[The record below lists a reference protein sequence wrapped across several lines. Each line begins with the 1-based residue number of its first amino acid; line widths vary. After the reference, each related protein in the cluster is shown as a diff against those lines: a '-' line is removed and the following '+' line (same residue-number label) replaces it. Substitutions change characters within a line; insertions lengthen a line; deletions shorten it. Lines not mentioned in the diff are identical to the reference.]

1 MTTLPESDPLAEAL
15 SPVLGSLTSQVDQL
29 KTLSRGL
36 RIRIRLLALS
46 FVLFFIL
53 TAALG
58 TVFWRVERVNA
69 TAAAARAAT
78 IQSCADDNVQR
89 AESLRLWTYVL
100 SELPATTPSQRQ
112 TSAGF
117 LEGLTDIYSQA
128 LCPTH

>member
-1 MTTLPESDPLAEAL
+1 
-15 SPVLGSLTSQVDQL
+15 V
-29 KTLSRGL
+29 
-36 RIRIRLLALS
+36 RLLALS
-46 FVLFFIL
+46 FVLFFVL

-78 IQSCADDNVQR
+78 IQSCASDNVQR

-100 SELPATTPSQRQ
+100 SELPARTASERATN
-112 TSAGF
+112 AGF
-117 LEGLTDIYSQA
+117 LEGLTDIYSQS